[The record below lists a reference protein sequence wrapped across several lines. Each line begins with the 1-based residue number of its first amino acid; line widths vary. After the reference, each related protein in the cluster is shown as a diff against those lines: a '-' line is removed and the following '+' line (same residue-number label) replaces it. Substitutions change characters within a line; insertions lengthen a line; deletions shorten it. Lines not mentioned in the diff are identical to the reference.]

1 MNRCTRSSLSSRSNR
16 PPSTLY
22 PTVEVTVNESPVRVT
37 LCDTAG
43 QDTLDALRQLS
54 YPDSDVFVLC
64 FSVVRP
70 DTFRSLQRKWLPQF
84 RRRSPAALVLLV
96 GTQADLRTDP
106 AVLGALQRGGE
117 APVTVAAACAVAQTV
132 GGQYVETSSRYRVG
146 VKDAFDA
153 AIWQALLLAEA
164 DGGKKGAQRRGGPR
178 PLWKRMLCWA

>member
-1 MNRCTRSSLSSRSNR
+1 M
-16 PPSTLY
+16 
-22 PTVEVTVNESPVRVT
+22 RVT

-84 RRRSPAALVLLV
+84 RRRSPTALVLLV

-117 APVTVAAACAVAQTV
+117 APVTVTAACAVAQAV

-153 AIWQALLLAEA
+153 AIWQALLMAEA
-164 DGGKKGAQRRGGPR
+164 KAVGGKRSKRRGSGVPR